1 MRHTI
6 LLLLTLLMLV
16 ATSCRDNEPGDPNR
30 LDAAW
35 TLATFTGNLDGHA
48 TFEFRKDGDSP
59 LITLTAQGE
68 VTLTDDLQPGA
79 RVYIAYVPQSGDP
92 FASGTIRLL
101 TLSTI
106 TSSAA
111 TVADAATLSGWD
123 ATPVYLLTAWRSGEY
138 LNVYCRLPYD
148 KTPRRFG
155 ILIDETTLSSPRP
168 QLYLCH
174 EMPAEVNTFMRS
186 YYASFDISSLL
197 TTPGIQALDLHIN
210 NSNLPTTLYTF
221 PLQQPTE

>member
-1 MRHTI
+1 MNHAIRF
-6 LLLLTLLMLV
+6 LLSLLVL
-16 ATSCRDNEPGDPNR
+16 ASAAACHDNDPGAPNE

-35 TLATFTGNLDGHA
+35 TLATFTGTIDGHA

-68 VTLTDDLQPGA
+68 VQTNDNLRPQS

-92 FASGTIRLL
+92 YSSGPITLL

-106 TSSAA
+106 TSSAVS
-111 TVADAATLSGWD
+111 VADAATLAGWD
-123 ATPVYLLTAWRSGEY
+123 TTPVYLLTAWRSGEY
-138 LNVYCRLPYD
+138 INIYCRLPYD
-148 KTPRRFG
+148 KSPRRFA
-155 ILIDETTLSSPRP
+155 LLADETTIDTPRP

-174 EMPAEVNTFMRS
+174 EMPREVNTFMRA

-197 TTPGIQALDLHIN
+197 SRTDVEAVDVHIN
-210 NSNLPTTLYTF
+210 NSNLPVTVYTF
-221 PLQQPTE
+221 PIDR